1 MKSIGSIILI
11 AGILAF
17 IACGNSFGDDS
28 GNNSVMP
35 DQEFIDRNKELSR
48 EGSSAGE
55 AAFWEGSDRAVE
67 MDKQLFLDRVF
78 NFEDNPETW
87 VFEGVRPAIVYFY
100 ADWCA
105 PCRRVGPIMEE
116 LAADYQGKVDIYKV
130 DTEKEKELPTVF
142 RITSIPAMI
151 FIPEQG
157 QPTMYTGAFHK
168 ARYLQ
173 LVNKHFDL

>member
-11 AGILAF
+11 AGIFGF
-17 IACGNSFGDDS
+17 IACGNSFGDGNHDS
-28 GNNSVMP
+28 EAKP
-35 DQEFIDRNKELSR
+35 DQEFIDRNEELSR
-48 EGSSAGE
+48 APSSSNGVE
-55 AAFWEGSDRAVE
+55 AWEGSDRLVE
-67 MDKQLFLDRVF
+67 MDKQMFLDRVF
-78 NFEDNPETW
+78 NYESNPETW

-116 LAADYQGKVDIYKV
+116 LAGDYQGEVDIYKV
-130 DTEKEKELPTVF
+130 DTDQERELPGVF
-142 RITSIPAMI
+142 GVRSIPAMI

-157 QPTMYTGAFHK
+157 QPTMYSGAFNK

-173 LVNKHFDL
+173 LISKHFDL